1 MMTALA
7 PAAWQVARGEA
18 SEAES
23 YSELY
28 GRCFDASW
36 PAADFSAY
44 ASDPG
49 CIVFGA
55 HAAGHLAGL
64 IVCRCAVD
72 EAEII
77 TLAVANESRR
87 RGIARAL
94 WERALGELAEKG
106 VARVFLEVAANNEAA
121 LGLYRTL
128 GFEEVGVRRG
138 YYAEDAQDARVLAI
152 TLRD

>member
-1 MMTALA
+1 MTAMA
-7 PAAWQVARGEA
+7 PAAWQVARAKA
-18 SEAES
+18 SEAEV

-36 PAADFSAY
+36 PAADFSAF
-44 ASDPG
+44 AIDPG

-55 HAAGHLAGL
+55 RAAGQLAGL

-77 TLAVANESRR
+77 TLAVAGGSRR

-94 WERALGELAEKG
+94 WESARGELAQMG
-106 VARVFLEVAANNEAA
+106 VARVVLEVAANNEAA

-128 GFEEVGVRRG
+128 GFAEVGVRRR
-138 YYAEDAQDARVLAI
+138 YYASGAQDARVMAI
-152 TLRD
+152 TLAD